1 MTTHQAYGYTFD
13 GIEKVEGD
21 SYQTDTL
28 KYSFRSSKSG
38 HHYQVRIEQ
47 YREQLCSVKFFD
59 DTVEVDGGKFSQLSG
74 TYEVRTILRTVTDIA
89 LDALKRR
96 PQTSFFFIGAA
107 DERDNHRGR
116 NRRYHVYTS
125 FLKELGIGR
134 RFRPVYLDGLSACLL
149 VNTQAVDDIEAY
161 VYRVIRFLSE

>member
-1 MTTHQAYGYTFD
+1 MTHQAYGYTFD
-13 GIEKVEGD
+13 GIEKVDGD
-21 SYQTDTL
+21 PYQTETL

-47 YREQLCSVKFFD
+47 YRENLCSVKFFD
-59 DTVEVDGGKFSQLSG
+59 DTVETDRGKFSQLSG

-89 LDALKRR
+89 LDVLARR
-96 PQTSFFFIGAA
+96 QQTSFFFIGAT

-116 NRRYHVYTS
+116 NRRYHIYIS
-125 FLKELGIGR
+125 FLKELDIGR

-149 VNTQAVDDIEAY
+149 VNTQAVNDIEAY
-161 VYRVIRFLSE
+161 VYRIIGFLNG